1 MSHRHSI
8 AFVFATALICQS
20 FGSGDRVLGQDATL
34 DAPSSSD
41 VVEDQFIYKSVTDD
55 SSGKSTELF
64 VDWTRPADWSAED
77 SRPAAVFFHGGG
89 WTGGKPGQFAL
100 HSKELAGHGMVCF
113 RVKYRL
119 LGKKSKTPPDNC
131 VEDASDA
138 FRYIRA
144 NASKFG
150 IDPKRMASG
159 GGSAGGHLAA
169 YLGTMDDQVVDGA
182 SRKPAAMLLFNPV
195 YDNGPGGWGTARV
208 GDEFAK
214 YSPAHNI
221 TKDDPP
227 SIVFLGTK
235 DNLIPVATAERFR
248 DDCKEVGV
256 RSELHLYEG
265 QPHGFFNAKKTDGG
279 GKIYRDTMEKT
290 VAFLKSLNWIE

>member
-1 MSHRHSI
+1 MSHRRSFGFVLAAAI
-8 AFVFATALICQS
+8 AFQWI
-20 FGSGDRVLGQDATL
+20 GSGDLAIADDAVADST
-34 DAPSSSD
+34 SGGE
-41 VVEDQFIYKSVTDD
+41 VVEEQFVYKTITDE
-55 SSGKSTELF
+55 SSGKSIELF
-64 VDWTRPADWSAED
+64 VDWTRPADWTAED

-89 WTGGKPGQFAL
+89 WTGGKPGQFAP
-100 HSKELAGHGMVCF
+100 HSKEFAQRGMVCF

-119 LGKKSKTPPDNC
+119 LDRKSKSPPDTC

-138 FRYIRA
+138 LRYIRA
-144 NASKFG
+144 HASKFG
-150 IDPKRMASG
+150 IDPKRIASG

-169 YLGTMDDQVVDGA
+169 YLGTMDDEVVDGV

-208 GDEFAK
+208 GDAFSK
-214 YSPAHNI
+214 YSPMHNI

-235 DNLIPVATAERFR
+235 DNLIPVATGERFR
-248 DDCKEVGV
+248 DKCKESGV

-290 VAFLKSLNWIE
+290 VAFLESLGWVD